1 MSRLVREKLAVTL
14 WLCAALLAG
23 CGQGEIKHFKAN
35 EYPQALS
42 DWGIIEVRG
51 EQLRVNDSAVV
62 YDLSTGLFSDYA
74 LKLRTVFVPIGAS
87 ADYHPDDTFAMPVGS
102 IISKTFFYP
111 KDAQG
116 RLMTTSTWQ
125 GNPMDVSTATHQLV
139 ETRLLVKQAEGWD
152 AVSYIW
158 QGDEAYLSVTGKLQ
172 RFTLANDVPLNYL
185 VPSRNQCASCH
196 ATNHTT
202 GEIRPIGIK
211 ARHLNRTTDLY
222 QANQLTHWQSKGIL
236 KGVTEPAPANALWND
251 EGASLNHR
259 ARSYLDINCGH
270 CHNSAGA
277 ADTSGLLLDYA
288 DHPKLAMGYCK
299 PPIAAGR
306 GSGGRLYSIVPGH
319 PEASIL
325 SFRLET
331 NNPAMMMPELGRSL
345 VHNEGVEL
353 VSSWIAELEGECI

>member
-1 MSRLVREKLAVTL
+1 MNGLTRTKLTITF
-14 WLCAALLAG
+14 WLCAALLSG
-23 CGQGEIKHFKAN
+23 CGQGEVKHFN
-35 EYPQALS
+35 TDDYPKALS
-42 DWGIIEVRG
+42 DWGVIELQG
-51 EQLRVNDSAVV
+51 EHLKVNDSAVV
-62 YDLSTGLFSDYA
+62 YDLNTALFSDYA
-74 LKLRTVFVPIGAS
+74 LKLRTVFVPNGES
-87 ADYHPDDTFAMPVGS
+87 AGYHPEDTFAMPVGS

-111 KDAQG
+111 KDSQG
-116 RLMTTSTWQ
+116 RLVTTGAWQ
-125 GNPMDVSTATHQLV
+125 GDPKDVSTATHQLV
-139 ETRLLVKQAEGWD
+139 ETRLLVRQIDGWD

-158 QGDEAYLSVTGKLQ
+158 QGDEAYLSVAGKLQ
-172 RFTLANDVPLNYL
+172 RFKLTNDKPLNYL

-211 ARHLNRTTDLY
+211 SRHLNRTTDLY
-222 QANQLTHWQSKGIL
+222 QENQLTHWQSKGIL
-236 KGVTEPAPANALWND
+236 KGVVNPPAGNALWND
-251 EGASLNHR
+251 PDANLNHR

-270 CHNSAGA
+270 CHNPAGA

-353 VSSWIAELEGECI
+353 VSSWIADLEGECI

>member
-1 MSRLVREKLAVTL
+1 LVKGIFISSL
-14 WLCAALLAG
+14 WICTALLSG
-23 CGQGEIKHFKAN
+23 CGQSEVRHFDADK
-35 EYPQALS
+35 YPQELS
-42 DWGIIEVRG
+42 DWGIIELEG
-51 EQLRVNDSAVV
+51 AQLIVNDSAMV
-62 YDLSTGLFSDYA
+62 YALNTGLFSDYA
-74 LKLRTVFVPIGAS
+74 LKLRTVFIPEGQS
-87 ADYHPDDTFAMPVGS
+87 ADYHPEDTFAMPVGS
-102 IISKTFFYP
+102 VISKTFFYP
-111 KDAQG
+111 KDSQG
-116 RLMTTSTWQ
+116 RLMITSTWK

-139 ETRLLVKQAEGWD
+139 ETRLLVKHASGWD
-152 AVSYIW
+152 AVSYFW

-172 RFTLANDVPLNYL
+172 RFTLANDEPLNYL

-211 ARHLNRTTDLY
+211 ARHLNRATDLY
-222 QANQLTHWQSKGIL
+222 QANQLTHWQNMGIL
-236 KGVTEPAPANALWND
+236 KGVTDPAPANALWNHED
-251 EGASLNHR
+251 AGINHK

-345 VHNEGVEL
+345 VHSEGVEL
-353 VSSWIAELEGECI
+353 ISSWITTLEGECI